1 MKLTGLP
8 RAAAAA
14 VLAVVT
20 LAAVAPRQ
28 ATAADDATFIGLGG
42 KAGIKKIVDTFIPL
56 VLADPRIKETFSD
69 SDMKHVGM
77 RLEEQ
82 FCALS
87 GGPCTYGGEPMKE
100 SHGGLK
106 ITNAQFNALT
116 EDLQIAMEQLGVPTA
131 VQNKLVA
138 KLAPM
143 QREIV
148 TK

>member
-1 MKLTGLP
+1 MKINLNPSATIAGAL
-8 RAAAAA
+8 
-14 VLAVVT
+14 LA
-20 LAAVAPRQ
+20 LAALSPVH
-28 ATAADDATFIGLGG
+28 AADDATFRGLGG
-42 KAGIKKIVDTFIPL
+42 QQGIKKIVATFIPL
-56 VLADPRIKETFSD
+56 VLADARIKESFAD

-82 FCALS
+82 FCMLS
-87 GGPCTYGGEPMKE
+87 GGPCEYKGEDMKE
-100 SHGGLK
+100 VHGGLK

-116 EDLQIAMEQLGVPTA
+116 EDLQIAMERNGIPTH

-143 QREIV
+143 QRAIV

>member
-1 MKLTGLP
+1 MKINIKLVASIAG
-8 RAAAAA
+8 A
-14 VLAVVT
+14 VLA
-20 LAAVAPRQ
+20 LAALSPVQ
-28 ATAADDATFIGLGG
+28 AADDATFRGLGG
-42 KAGIKKIVDTFIPL
+42 QQGIKNIVATFIPL
-56 VLADPRIKETFSD
+56 VLADARIKETFSD

-82 FCALS
+82 FCMLS
-87 GGPCTYGGEPMKE
+87 GGPCEYKGDEMKGV
-100 SHGGLK
+100 HGGLK

-116 EDLQIAMEQLGVPTA
+116 EDLQIAMERNGVPSY